1 MAEDQASTTSRQFAD
16 MGRQS
21 MEAMMA
27 MQKGFLNACQEL
39 QKQWIS
45 GVNAEAALASDLFTK
60 LAAAKSVPDAAIA
73 CQGCANRQMEILVES
88 GRQLA
93 AAGEKMVPRFFGNGS
108 GGAGT

>member
-1 MAEDQASTTSRQFAD
+1 MAEDQASIASQQFAD

-21 MEAMMA
+21 MEAMME
-27 MQKGFLNACQEL
+27 MQKGFLNAFQEL
-39 QKQWIS
+39 HKQWIS
-45 GVNAEAALASDLFTK
+45 GVNAEAALASDLLTK

-73 CQGCANRQMEILVES
+73 CQGCANRQMEILAES